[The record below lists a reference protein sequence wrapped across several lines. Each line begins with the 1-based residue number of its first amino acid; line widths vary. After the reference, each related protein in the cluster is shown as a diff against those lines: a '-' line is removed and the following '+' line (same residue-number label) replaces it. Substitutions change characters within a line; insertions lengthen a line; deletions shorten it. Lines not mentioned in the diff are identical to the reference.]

1 MRYTKFAISKAISAI
16 KNNRFLN
23 IIIDTIYTALELF
36 VAVLE
41 LLVKIIISPIG
52 AMAVVAVIG
61 FYMFPTLLE
70 SVSTSVI
77 STNMSSSTSVTSV
90 VATTDALSSS
100 LGMVPVL
107 IIAIAGIFPLLFIM
121 RLISGDTHG
130 GVF

>member
-77 STNMSSSTSVTSV
+77 STNMSSSTLVTSV

-121 RLISGDTHG
+121 RLISGDTRG